1 MRRGGKSMDTQR
13 IPMISDACE
22 ITAGWMRQA
31 LLAGGAAAAPEISAV
46 AVRKLSDV
54 TNALGNLYRCR
65 LTLKDGQ
72 AADPAS
78 VIVKLP
84 SSDAMAFRF
93 SKWLSLHR
101 REYVFY
107 RDIAPYGY
115 VRAPTLF
122 YGDFDAD
129 TNRFVLV
136 IEDLGHMRGI
146 PQSVGFDPAQAHHA
160 IQHLAGLQGRFWE
173 AADEPSLSACGDF
186 LTTRESR
193 IMQTVYLLTLPAAL
207 ERFADLFTAETRRLA
222 LRFGFRI
229 AAHFA
234 ALSAGPKTV
243 VHGDFRADN
252 MLFGEGGQEDG
263 LALIDWQGFGIGCGM
278 YDVAFFL
285 GTSVTSDVRRRI
297 ERDVLGEYH
306 DIVCRSS
313 VENYTVE
320 DCWRSYRQ
328 NMLGI
333 LMPMVIG
340 CGALDISEPELVKQ
354 SSELLSR
361 VLTAIE
367 DLDSWDFMPPR
378 EPFLAPGWGF
388 AMLSRCAYPPY
399 RFALGLLQ
407 RRKRAG

>member
-1 MRRGGKSMDTQR
+1 MDSQR
-13 IPMISDACE
+13 IPLIRDAGE
-22 ITAGWMRQA
+22 ITAEWIRRA
-31 LLAGGAAAAPEISAV
+31 LMAGGVRGAPEISTV
-46 AVRKLSDV
+46 GVQKLSDV
-54 TNALGNLYRCR
+54 TNALGNLYRCH
-65 LTLKDGQ
+65 LTLRDGQ

-93 SKWLSLHR
+93 SRWLSLHR

-107 RDIAPYGY
+107 RDVAPYGY
-115 VRAPTLF
+115 VRTPTLF

-136 IEDLGHMRGI
+136 MEDLGHMRGI
-146 PQSVGFDPAQAHHA
+146 PQSVGVDAARARHA
-160 IQHLAGLQGRFWE
+160 IEQLAGLQGRFWE
-173 AADEPSLSACGDF
+173 ATDEPGLSACGEF
-186 LTTRESR
+186 LNIKQRR

-207 ERFADLFTAETRRLA
+207 DRFADLFTAETRRLA

-229 AAHFA
+229 SAHFA
-234 ALSAGPKTV
+234 DLSAGPKTV

-252 MLFGEGGQEDG
+252 MLFDEGGEEGG
-263 LALIDWQGFGIGCGM
+263 LALIDWQGCGIGCGM

-285 GTSVTSDVRRRI
+285 GTSVTSDIRRRI

-306 DIVCRSS
+306 DMVCSLGA
-313 VENYTVE
+313 ENYTRE

-328 NMLGI
+328 NMLGT

-340 CGALDISEPELVKQ
+340 SGALDMSDPDLVKQ
-354 SSELLSR
+354 TRELLSR

-367 DLDSWDFMPPR
+367 DLDSWDFMTPR
-378 EPFLAPGWGF
+378 ERFLAPGWGF
-388 AMLSRCAYPPY
+388 ATLSRCAYPPY
-399 RFALGLLQ
+399 RLALGLL
-407 RRKRAG
+407 RLRKRAG

>member
-1 MRRGGKSMDTQR
+1 MDTQR
-13 IPMISDACE
+13 IPLIREAGE
-22 ITAGWMRQA
+22 ITAEWMRQA
-31 LLAGGAAAAPEISAV
+31 LVAGGTSAAPEIAAV
-46 AVRKLSDV
+46 EVRKLSDV
-54 TNALGNLYRCR
+54 TNALGNLYRCH
-65 LTLKDGQ
+65 LTLRDGQ

-93 SKWLSLHR
+93 SRWLSLHR

-107 RDIAPYGY
+107 RDIAQLGY

-129 TNRFVLV
+129 SNRFVLV
-136 IEDLGHMRGI
+136 MEDLGHMRGI
-146 PQSVGFDPAQAHHA
+146 PQSAGVDAARARHA
-160 IQHLAGLQGRFWE
+160 IQQLAGLQGRCWE
-173 AADEPSLSACGDF
+173 ATDEPGLSACGEF
-186 LTTRESR
+186 LNTRQRR

-207 ERFADLFTAETRRLA
+207 DRFADLFTAETRRLA

-229 AAHFA
+229 SAHFA
-234 ALSAGPKTV
+234 GLSAGPKTV

-252 MLFGEGGQEDG
+252 MLFDEGGEEGG
-263 LALIDWQGFGIGCGM
+263 LALIDWQGCGIGCGM

-297 ERDVLGEYH
+297 ERNILGEYH
-306 DIVCRSS
+306 DIICSLGA
-313 VENYTVE
+313 ENYTRE

-328 NMLGI
+328 NMLGT

-340 CGALDISEPELVKQ
+340 SGALDMSDPDLVKQ
-354 SSELLSR
+354 TRELLSR

-367 DLDSWDFMPPR
+367 DLDSWDFMTPR
-378 EPFLAPGWGF
+378 ERFLAPGWGF
-388 AMLSRCAYPPY
+388 ATLSRCAYPPY
-399 RFALGLLQ
+399 RLALGLL
-407 RRKRAG
+407 RLRKRAG